1 MKFCSKKQWGHESI
15 SESYIFTITIQIVH
29 KQPVVHTVR
38 AWGHYHPE
46 FPVKDSHTHRDIIKI
61 MHDAEYKSISLQK
74 EEEWQRTQV
83 TITASLFRTRIPPSS
98 GTLSVLNSHLGWNSN
113 HYHWWQQQLRICRF
127 FSFSVKRQKN
137 TEILFTK
144 EEKGQDTHGT

>member
-1 MKFCSKKQWGHESI
+1 MRAT
-15 SESYIFTITIQIVH
+15 IFTITIQIVH

-46 FPVKDSHTHRDIIKI
+46 LPVKASHTHRDIIKI

-83 TITASLFRTRIPPSS
+83 T
-98 GTLSVLNSHLGWNSN
+98 
-113 HYHWWQQQLRICRF
+113 
-127 FSFSVKRQKN
+127 
-137 TEILFTK
+137 
-144 EEKGQDTHGT
+144 